1 MKVTK
6 ALVIVDVQ
14 NDFIYGTLGSPEAE
28 KIIPKL
34 KEKIEKGNYDK
45 IIATLD
51 THKEE
56 TYRKSVE
63 GARIPQHCIIY
74 TNGWFLNVDITD
86 LLLDMAREKRRE
98 NPVFTPSMP
107 YKVYHKDT
115 FGSFELAED
124 LKNMEGLEEIELV
137 GLCTDIC
144 VISNALILRSM
155 LPNVSI
161 TIDSS
166 CCAGTTPE
174 KHKAALEVAKSCLI
188 DVV

>member
-1 MKVTK
+1 MKT
-6 ALVIVDVQ
+6 LVVVDMQ
-14 NDFIYGTLGSPEAE
+14 NDFIYGSLGSSEAE
-28 KIIPKL
+28 KIIPNVK
-34 KEKIEKGNYDK
+34 KKIEKGNYDK

-63 GARIPQHCIIY
+63 GTRVPKHCIRY

-86 LLLDMAREKRRE
+86 LLLDMAREKRKE

-144 VISNALILRSM
+144 VISNALMLRSM

-166 CCAGTTPE
+166 CCAGTSIDNHE
-174 KHKAALEVAKSCLI
+174 AALKVAKSCLI
-188 DVV
+188 DII